1 MKNLFKFLCSSLI
14 FILGFNLNVLAE
26 KKTIQEMLIVNKKKH
41 QIQYTDGITRFD
53 IDMSLKSPDKN
64 FSKRLLWFA
73 PYSKKKFRTIIEG
86 SGNPCFEFKQAVT
99 FDGKKIALIYEY
111 EGGDSSQTNSCVKEI
126 YKITSEQNNTILAHA
141 GFTPDGKVIGDFYQ
155 YASQLNN
162 SYARAKYRNSFIVLV
177 SNSLIDLCIKQASD
191 SGVTNVC
198 YDFTQAQTSLG
209 SIVQQRVKAIKERE
223 VAKGNIVEISA
234 PNDDIETSNK
244 DKTGPKIDIPGKLI
258 AKNDQIILSGQIT
271 DDSQI
276 SSVKIDNEP
285 ITLDSKG
292 NFEMALYVPYDG
304 LKLSVEAIDK
314 FANKSSRIIVIDREE
329 ITQSEN
335 IVKLP
340 SLNPTK
346 VNARENNSAVALI
359 VGITNYKNIPLAIYA
374 DNDAKMFSDFA
385 YRSLGVSR
393 DKIKLLVNE
402 TANFVEIKKTIKRWL
417 QNEIKSGET
426 DVYLF
431 FAGHGLVSDN
441 QKDLYLLPYD
451 GEPTLLDDT
460 SIKRSELF
468 SIISESNPKSVTAF
482 FDTCYSGLTRE
493 NKMLIASAR
502 PLKIVAEENTIPI
515 NINLITAAANN
526 EIANGLEA
534 AEHGMFSYYLMEGLS
549 GNADSDNDKNI
560 TLGELYSYLSDK
572 VKDKSS
578 KLGRQQNPQLSGD
591 KDKVLVSLN

>member
-1 MKNLFKFLCSSLI
+1 MKNLFKTFYISLI
-14 FILGFNLNVLAE
+14 ILVGFNISALSQV
-26 KKTIQEMLIVNKKKH
+26 
-41 QIQYTDGITRFD
+41 
-53 IDMSLKSPDKN
+53 
-64 FSKRLLWFA
+64 
-73 PYSKKKFRTIIEG
+73 TIISDMIVQGKDKYKKNLKIALQTPDENFKKILSWTTSYSQKDFISYDKG
-86 SGNPCFEFKQAVT
+86 SGSPCFRFVRANT
-99 FDGKKIALIYEY
+99 FDGKKIALIFRYY
-111 EGGDSSQTNSCVKEI
+111 SGSSSQTNTCVPEL
-126 YKITSEQNNTILAHA
+126 YKISSTQSDAILATA
-141 GFTPDGKVIGDFYQ
+141 GFDSNGKINSDLYRYYQ
-155 YASQLNN
+155 NGYWGMTDKSNA
-162 SYARAKYRNSFIVLV
+162 FVVLV
-177 SNSLIDLCIKQASD
+177 SNSLRNLCIKQASQT
-191 SGVTNVC
+191 GVVNVC
-198 YDFTQAQTSLG
+198 YDFTEAQESLG
-209 SIVQQRVKAIKERE
+209 KIVQQRVEAIKERE
-223 VAKGNIVEISA
+223 VAKGNIVEIST
-234 PNDDIETSNK
+234 PNDEIETSNK

-285 ITLDSKG
+285 ITLDKKG

-346 VNARENNSAVALI
+346 INAKENKNAVALI

-385 YRSLGVSR
+385 YRSLGISR
-393 DKIKLLVNE
+393 DKIKLLINE
-402 TANFVEIKKTIKRWL
+402 TANYVEIKKTIKRWL
-417 QNEIKSGET
+417 QNEIINGET

-451 GEPTLLDDT
+451 GEPSLLDDT

-468 SIISESNPKSVTAF
+468 SIISESSPKSVTAF

-502 PLKIVAEENTIPI
+502 PLKIMADDNTVPL

-526 EIANGLEA
+526 EIANGLDE
-534 AEHGMFSYYLMEGLS
+534 AEHGLFSYYLMEGLT
-549 GNADSDNDKNI
+549 GNADIDKNKEI
-560 TLGELYSYLSDK
+560 TLGELHTYLSEI
-572 VKDKSS
+572 VKNKSL
-578 KLGRQQNPQLSGD
+578 KIGRQQNPQLSGD
-591 KDKVLVSLN
+591 KEKILVKLN

>member
-1 MKNLFKFLCSSLI
+1 MIVQGKDKYKKNLKIALQTPDENFKK
-14 FILGFNLNVLAE
+14 ILSWSASYKE
-26 KKTIQEMLIVNKKKH
+26 
-41 QIQYTDGITRFD
+41 
-53 IDMSLKSPDKN
+53 KN
-64 FSKRLLWFA
+64 FISFDK
-73 PYSKKKFRTIIEG
+73 E
-86 SGNPCFEFKQAVT
+86 SGYPCFRFVRANT
-99 FDGKKIALIYEY
+99 FDGKKIALIFKYSP
-111 EGGDSSQTNSCVKEI
+111 GSSSQTNTCVSEL
-126 YKITSEQNNTILAHA
+126 YKISSTQSESILATA
-141 GFTPDGKVIGDFYQ
+141 GFDSNGKINSDLYRYYQDGYWGYTDHKNAFV
-155 YASQLNN
+155 
-162 SYARAKYRNSFIVLV
+162 VLV
-177 SNSLIDLCIKQASD
+177 SNSLRDLCIKQASQT
-191 SGVTNVC
+191 GVVNVC
-198 YDFTQAQTSLG
+198 YDFTKAQEALG
-209 SIVQQRVKAIKERE
+209 KIVQQRVEAIKERE
-223 VAKGNIVEISA
+223 VAKGNIVEIST
-234 PNDDIETSNK
+234 PNDEIETSNK

-285 ITLDSKG
+285 ITLDNKG

-346 VNARENNSAVALI
+346 INAKENKNAVALI

-385 YRSLGVSR
+385 YRSLGISR
-393 DKIKLLVNE
+393 DKIKLLINE
-402 TANFVEIKKTIKRWL
+402 TANYVEIKKTIKRWL
-417 QNEIKSGET
+417 QNEIINGET

-451 GEPTLLDDT
+451 GEPSLLDDT

-468 SIISESNPKSVTAF
+468 SIISESSPKSITAF

-502 PLKIVAEENTIPI
+502 PLKIMADENTLP
-515 NINLITAAANN
+515 LIS
-526 EIANGLEA
+526 I
-534 AEHGMFSYYLMEGLS
+534 
-549 GNADSDNDKNI
+549 
-560 TLGELYSYLSDK
+560 
-572 VKDKSS
+572 
-578 KLGRQQNPQLSGD
+578 
-591 KDKVLVSLN
+591 

>member
-1 MKNLFKFLCSSLI
+1 MKFFFKLCFFSILLIVSINLKAF
-14 FILGFNLNVLAE
+14 AE
-26 KKTIQEMLIVNKKKH
+26 KKVISGMILVKEKDKKTYDNQIIKDFKMTLI
-41 QIQYTDGITRFD
+41 
-53 IDMSLKSPDKN
+53 SPDKKN
-64 FSKRLLWFA
+64 FA
-73 PYSKKKFRTIIEG
+73 KKLNWRRFFSGKNFENIIEG
-86 SGNPCFEFKQAVT
+86 SGEPCFEFEEAVT
-99 FDGKKIALIYEY
+99 YNGKKIALIWSY
-111 EGGDSSQTNSCVKEI
+111 EGGSSSQANSCVNEI
-126 YKITSEQNNTILAHA
+126 YKITSKQNDTILATA
-141 GFTPDGKVIGDFYQ
+141 GFTPNGKAIGRFYTTV
-155 YASQLNN
+155 SKLDS
-162 SYARAKYRNSFIVLV
+162 SYSSPKYYSSFIVLV
-177 SNSLIDLCIKQASD
+177 SNSLTELCLKQASD
-191 SGVTNVC
+191 SGVANVC

-223 VAKGNIVEISA
+223 LAKGNIVEISA
-234 PNDDIETSNK
+234 PNDEIETSNK

-285 ITLDSKG
+285 ITLDGKG

-346 VNARENNSAVALI
+346 INARENNNAVALI

-426 DVYLF
+426 DVYIF

-460 SIKRSELF
+460 SLKRSELF

-482 FDTCYSGLTRE
+482 LDTCYSGLTRE

-502 PLKIVAEENTIPI
+502 PLKIVAEENTIPM

-549 GNADSDNDKNI
+549 GNADIDNDKNI
-560 TLGELYSYLSDK
+560 TLGELYSYLSEK

>member
-1 MKNLFKFLCSSLI
+1 MKNIFKYLCISLI
-14 FILGFNLNVLAE
+14 FVTGFNFYAHSE
-26 KKTIQEMLIVNKKKH
+26 KTVIADMLVK
-41 QIQYTDGITRFD
+41 D
-53 IDMSLKSPDKN
+53 KSAYGYGKGFYFKPSDKN
-64 FSKRLLWFA
+64 FKKLLKWNRSYGLKNFIT
-73 PYSKKKFRTIIEG
+73 YDKQ
-86 SGNPCFEFKQAVT
+86 SGTPCFSFLRAVT
-99 FDGKKIALIYEY
+99 FDGKKIALIFRYSS
-111 EGGDSSQTNSCVKEI
+111 GSRSQTNTCVPEL
-126 YKITSEQNNTILAHA
+126 YKISSTQSESILATA
-141 GFTPDGKVIGDFYQ
+141 GFDTNGKVDSDLYYGQSLAIEE
-155 YASQLNN
+155 
-162 SYARAKYRNSFIVLV
+162 RKSFTVIV
-177 SNSLIDLCIKQASD
+177 SNSLRNLCIKQASQT
-191 SGVTNVC
+191 GVVNVC
-198 YDFTQAQTSLG
+198 YDFTRAQEVLG
-209 SIVQQRVKAIKERE
+209 EIVQQRVEAIKERE

-234 PNDDIETSNK
+234 PNDEIETSNK

-258 AKNDQIILSGQIT
+258 AKNDQIILSGKIT

-285 ITLDSKG
+285 ITLDGKG

-346 VNARENNSAVALI
+346 VNAKENNSAVALI

-451 GEPTLLDDT
+451 GEPSLLDDT

-482 FDTCYSGLTRE
+482 LDTCYSGLTRE

-502 PLKIVAEENTIPI
+502 PLKIMAEENTIPI

-549 GNADSDNDKNI
+549 GNADNDNDKNI
-560 TLGELYSYLSDK
+560 TLGELYSYLSEK
-572 VKDKSS
+572 VKDKSTRI
-578 KLGRQQNPQLSGD
+578 GRQQNPQLSGD
-591 KDKVLVSLN
+591 KDKILVSLN

>member
-1 MKNLFKFLCSSLI
+1 MKNIFKFLCSSLI

-162 SYARAKYRNSFIVLV
+162 SYARAEYRNSFIVLV

-451 GEPTLLDDT
+451 GEPSLLDDT

-482 FDTCYSGLTRE
+482 LDTCYSGLTRE

>member
-1 MKNLFKFLCSSLI
+1 MRNLFKTFYISLI
-14 FILGFNLNVLAE
+14 ILVGFNISALSQVTIISDMIVQGKDKY
-26 KKTIQEMLIVNKKKH
+26 KKNLKIALQTPDENFKKLLSWSAS
-41 QIQYTDGITRFD
+41 YNE
-53 IDMSLKSPDKN
+53 KN
-64 FSKRLLWFA
+64 FISFDK
-73 PYSKKKFRTIIEG
+73 E
-86 SGNPCFEFKQAVT
+86 SGYPCFRFVKAKT
-99 FDGKKIALIYEY
+99 FDGKKIALIFTYSK
-111 EGGDSSQTNSCVKEI
+111 GSSSQTNTCIPEL
-126 YKITSEQNNTILAHA
+126 YKISSTQSEAILATA
-141 GFTPDGKVIGDFYQ
+141 GFDSNGKINSDLYRYYQDGYWGYTDHKNAFV
-155 YASQLNN
+155 
-162 SYARAKYRNSFIVLV
+162 VLV
-177 SNSLIDLCIKQASD
+177 SNSLRDLCIKQASQK
-191 SGVTNVC
+191 GVVNVC
-198 YDFTQAQTSLG
+198 YDFTKAQESLG
-209 SIVQQRVKAIKERE
+209 KIVQQRVEAIKERE
-223 VAKGNIVEISA
+223 VAKGNIVEIST
-234 PNDDIETSNK
+234 PNDEIETSNK

-285 ITLDSKG
+285 ITLDNKG

-335 IVKLP
+335 IAKLP

-346 VNARENNSAVALI
+346 INAKENKNAVALI

-385 YRSLGVSR
+385 YRSLGISR
-393 DKIKLLVNE
+393 DKIKLLINE
-402 TANFVEIKKTIKRWL
+402 TANYVEIKKTIKRWL
-417 QNEIKSGET
+417 QNEIINGET

-451 GEPTLLDDT
+451 GEPSLLDDT

-468 SIISESNPKSVTAF
+468 SIISESSPKSVTAF

-502 PLKIVAEENTIPI
+502 PLKIMADENTVPF

-526 EIANGLEA
+526 EIANGLDE
-534 AEHGMFSYYLMEGLS
+534 AEHGLFSYYLMEGLT
-549 GNADSDNDKNI
+549 GNADIDKNKEI
-560 TLGELYSYLSDK
+560 TLGELHTYLSEI
-572 VKDKSS
+572 VKNKSL
-578 KLGRQQNPQLSGD
+578 KIGRQQNPQLSGD
-591 KDKVLVSLN
+591 KEKILVKLN

>member
-1 MKNLFKFLCSSLI
+1 LI
-14 FILGFNLNVLAE
+14 F
-26 KKTIQEMLIVNKKKH
+26 K
-41 QIQYTDGITRFD
+41 Y
-53 IDMSLKSPDKN
+53 SP
-64 FSKRLLWFA
+64 
-73 PYSKKKFRTIIEG
+73 
-86 SGNPCFEFKQAVT
+86 GN
-99 FDGKKIALIYEY
+99 
-111 EGGDSSQTNSCVKEI
+111 SSQTNTCVPEL
-126 YKITSEQNNTILAHA
+126 YKISSTQSEAILATA
-141 GFTPDGKVIGDFYQ
+141 GFDSNGKIDSHLYYSGSFGRIDE
-155 YASQLNN
+155 
-162 SYARAKYRNSFIVLV
+162 YRSFTVLV
-177 SNSLIDLCIKQASD
+177 SNSLRDLCIKQASQK
-191 SGVTNVC
+191 GVVNVC
-198 YDFTQAQTSLG
+198 YDFTKAQEALG
-209 SIVQQRVKAIKERE
+209 KIVQQRVAAIKERE

-234 PNDDIETSNK
+234 PNNEIETSNK

-285 ITLDSKG
+285 ITLDNKG

-314 FANKSSRIIVIDREE
+314 FANKSSRIIIIDREE

-335 IVKLP
+335 IIKLP

-346 VNARENNSAVALI
+346 INAKENKNAVALI

-385 YRSLGVSR
+385 YRSLGISR
-393 DKIKLLVNE
+393 EKIKLLINE
-402 TANFVEIKKTIKRWL
+402 TANYVEIKKNIKRWL
-417 QNEIKSGET
+417 QNEIINGET

-451 GEPTLLDDT
+451 GEPSLLDDT

-468 SIISESNPKSVTAF
+468 SIISESSPKSVTAF

-502 PLKIVAEENTIPI
+502 PLKIITNEDTLPS

-526 EIANGLEA
+526 EIANGLEE
-534 AEHGMFSYYLMEGLS
+534 AEHGLFSYYLMEGLT
-549 GNADSDNDKNI
+549 GNADIDKNKEI
-560 TLGELYSYLSDK
+560 TLGELHTYLSEI
-572 VKDKSS
+572 VKSKSL
-578 KLGRQQNPQLSGD
+578 KIGRQQNPQLSGD
-591 KDKVLVSLN
+591 KEKILVKLN

>member
-1 MKNLFKFLCSSLI
+1 M
-14 FILGFNLNVLAE
+14 ILVKE
-26 KKTIQEMLIVNKKKH
+26 KDKKTYDNQIIKDFKMTLI
-41 QIQYTDGITRFD
+41 
-53 IDMSLKSPDKN
+53 SPDKKN
-64 FSKRLLWFA
+64 FA
-73 PYSKKKFRTIIEG
+73 KKLNWRRFFSGKNFENIIEG
-86 SGNPCFEFKQAVT
+86 SGEPCFEFEEAVT
-99 FDGKKIALIYEY
+99 YNGKKIALIWSY
-111 EGGDSSQTNSCVKEI
+111 EGGSSSQANSCVNEI
-126 YKITSEQNNTILAHA
+126 YKITSKQNDTILATA
-141 GFTPDGKVIGDFYQ
+141 GFTPNGKAIGRFYTTV
-155 YASQLNN
+155 SKLDS
-162 SYARAKYRNSFIVLV
+162 SYSSPKYYSSFIVLV
-177 SNSLIDLCIKQASD
+177 SNSLTELCLKQASD
-191 SGVTNVC
+191 SGVANVC

-223 VAKGNIVEISA
+223 LAKGNIVEISA
-234 PNDDIETSNK
+234 PNDEIETSNK

-285 ITLDSKG
+285 ITLDGKG

-346 VNARENNSAVALI
+346 INARENNNAVALI

-426 DVYLF
+426 DVYIF

-460 SIKRSELF
+460 SLKRSELF

-482 FDTCYSGLTRE
+482 LDTCYSGLTRE

-502 PLKIVAEENTIPI
+502 PLKIVAEENTIPM

-549 GNADSDNDKNI
+549 GNADIDNDKNI
-560 TLGELYSYLSDK
+560 TLGELYSYLSEK

>member
-1 MKNLFKFLCSSLI
+1 MKNFFKYLCISLI
-14 FILGFNLNVLAE
+14 FITGFNFNAHSE
-26 KKTIQEMLIVNKKKH
+26 KTIIADMIIIGKAKYGYGKGFYFKTPDENFKK
-41 QIQYTDGITRFD
+41 
-53 IDMSLKSPDKN
+53 
-64 FSKRLLWFA
+64 LLTWT
-73 PYSKKKFRTIIEG
+73 PSYQQQKKFMTYESG
-86 SGNPCFEFKQAVT
+86 SGKPCFRFLRAVT
-99 FDGKKIALIYEY
+99 FDGKKIALIFKYSR
-111 EGGDSSQTNSCVKEI
+111 GTSSQTNTCIPEL
-126 YKITSEQNNTILAHA
+126 YKISSTQSESILATA
-141 GFTPDGKVIGDFYQ
+141 GFDSNGKVDSNLYYGESLTGSVDEFQ
-155 YASQLNN
+155 
-162 SYARAKYRNSFIVLV
+162 SFTVLV
-177 SNSLIDLCIKQASD
+177 SNSLKNLCIKQASQT
-191 SGVTNVC
+191 GVVNIC
-198 YDFTQAQTSLG
+198 YDFTRAQEVLG
-209 SIVQQRVKAIKERE
+209 EIVQQRVEAIKERE

-234 PNDDIETSNK
+234 PNDEIETSNK

-285 ITLDSKG
+285 ITLDGKG
-292 NFEMALYVPYDG
+292 NFEIALYVPYDG

-346 VNARENNSAVALI
+346 INARENNNAVALI

-393 DKIKLLVNE
+393 DKIKLLINE

-451 GEPTLLDDT
+451 GEPSLLDDT

-482 FDTCYSGLTRE
+482 LDTCYSGLTRE

-502 PLKIVAEENTIPI
+502 PLKIVSEENTIPI